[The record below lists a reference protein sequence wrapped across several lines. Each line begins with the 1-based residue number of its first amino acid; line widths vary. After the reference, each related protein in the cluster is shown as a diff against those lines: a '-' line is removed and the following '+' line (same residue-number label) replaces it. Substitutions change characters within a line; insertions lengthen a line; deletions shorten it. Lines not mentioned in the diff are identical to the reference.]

1 MLARGP
7 AVLAQVAPAAAPPA
21 APAPAAVAS
30 ETPEAVR
37 LIFPDQVELKLL
49 IDYVASKL
57 KLKILYDEKVAG
69 KRVTLRAEE
78 PVPVGSLLE
87 VLQAAMSYKG
97 LVLKRSAE
105 GWYRVELSAD
115 ASRQAPLATEGAD
128 LAALADHEVATTVI
142 RPKHLSAAKALAAVK
157 PYLSAE
163 LGKDAYVPDSGDL
176 VIVTDYAANVR
187 KAEKMLALLDVPGEP
202 QATVTLPVR
211 TMPVAQFQTLLQ
223 QHLGEALATASP
235 RPVITID
242 AANNALVVT
251 AGRTML
257 DRIAGLQ
264 AILDR
269 PPDIPESAL
278 AAPVGGLVFYTLR
291 NIDAAEAANTLTQL
305 FGGGTLTTVDEAAA
319 AAARRSSE
327 KPSPEKPASETA
339 RQEDVNRINAQQP
352 VADSVRREEILRQA
366 GQIPAMST
374 FHTAEGPRVTV
385 YPQTNTLIINASREE
400 HERIARIL
408 ERLDRRRPQVLMEAL
423 IVEVTGDNSWSLGV
437 ELENANLNPGND
449 PTSYLVFSAFGLST
463 IDLATAQRTL
473 LPGGGLNAVILSP
486 DDTKLIVQALAT
498 QTNSRVVSAPGVLVN
513 DNATANLQS
522 IREEPFTT
530 VNASE
535 TVSTT
540 TFGGYAQAG
549 TQVLVT
555 PHISESNHLRLRYEL
570 TLNSFTGAAP
580 SPNSPPPRSTNTVS
594 SEVVVPDGYTV
605 VVGGLVSTTR
615 STNITKIPLLGDIP
629 LAGLLFQSRTEV
641 DNNRTLYIFLRPV
654 IFRDDAFLDLKH
666 FSDQRREKAEVDQ
679 KFPENPLGV
688 WRTPTTGGAERGGAE
703 HD

>member
-1 MLARGP
+1 MIIAFALMLAPGP
-7 AVLAQVAPAAAPPA
+7 AVLAQPAPAAAPPA
-21 APAPAAVAS
+21 APAPAAVAP

-97 LVLKRSAE
+97 LVLRQSAE
-105 GWYRVELSAD
+105 GWYRVELSAE
-115 ASRQAPLATEGAD
+115 ASRQAPLATEEAE

-142 RPKHLSAAKALAAVK
+142 RPRHLSAAKALTAVK

-163 LGKDAYVPDSGDL
+163 LGKDAYVPESGDL

-187 KAEKMLALLDVPGEP
+187 KAERMLALLDVPGDP
-202 QATVTLPVR
+202 QSTVTLPVH

-223 QHLGEALATASP
+223 QHLGEAMAAAVP
-235 RPVITID
+235 RPVVTID

-257 DRIAGLQ
+257 DRIAQLQ
-264 AILDR
+264 AVLDR

-305 FGGGTLTTVDEAAA
+305 FGGGTLATVDEAVAA
-319 AAARRSSE
+319 GKA
-327 KPSPEKPASETA
+327 PEKPAPETTT

-352 VADSVRREEILRQA
+352 VADSVRRREAIQQA
-366 GQIPAMST
+366 AGAPGMAT

-400 HERIARIL
+400 HQRIAHIL
-408 ERLDRRRPQVLMEAL
+408 ARLDRRRPQVLMEAL
-423 IVEVTGDNSWSLGV
+423 IVEVTADDSWSLGV
-437 ELENANLNPGND
+437 ELEDARITTGFD
-449 PTSYLVFSAFGLST
+449 PTSHLVFSAFGLST
-463 IDLATAQRTL
+463 IDLNTGRRTL

-486 DDTKLIVQALAT
+486 NETELVVQALAT

-535 TVSTT
+535 TVSTII
-540 TFGGYAQAG
+540 FGGY
-549 TQVLVT
+549 V
-555 PHISESNHLRLRYEL
+555 
-570 TLNSFTGAAP
+570 
-580 SPNSPPPRSTNTVS
+580 
-594 SEVVVPDGYTV
+594 
-605 VVGGLVSTTR
+605 
-615 STNITKIPLLGDIP
+615 
-629 LAGLLFQSRTEV
+629 
-641 DNNRTLYIFLRPV
+641 
-654 IFRDDAFLDLKH
+654 
-666 FSDQRREKAEVDQ
+666 
-679 KFPENPLGV
+679 
-688 WRTPTTGGAERGGAE
+688 
-703 HD
+703 